1 MKADVEQAEVALAQR
16 KAELADQQGEV
27 EQEVRTSL
35 IELETAVGQVRLAEQ
50 NRGYA
55 GETLREARDRF
66 GLGVATTVEV
76 VQAEEQVASAESDY
90 VSSLYSFELARVALA
105 RARGE
110 AEKELPDLLK
120 VTQP

>member
-1 MKADVEQAEVALAQR
+1 LAQ
-16 KAELADQQGEV
+16 
-27 EQEVRTSL
+27 
-35 IELETAVGQVRLAEQ
+35 Q

-55 GETLREARDRF
+55 SETLREARDRF

-76 VQAEEQVASAESDY
+76 VQAQEQVASAESDY

-105 RARGE
+105 RATGE

-120 VTQP
+120 VAQP